1 MRYAS
6 NYEISRYVVIKP
18 VENYVYENILKLQ
31 KKLQQQ
37 NIELEIR
44 EDTQSFFISH
54 ALFEKQYS
62 KPPVMENFYRYMRKK
77 LNIMVDEQ
85 GKPE

>member
-1 MRYAS
+1 MITYAQK
-6 NYEISRYVVIKP
+6 NNISRFIIIKP
-18 VENYVYENILKLQ
+18 VENYVYVNILKLQ
-31 KKLQQQ
+31 KKLKQK

-54 ALFEKQYS
+54 ALFEKQYP

-77 LNIMVDEQ
+77 FEIMVDSE
-85 GKPE
+85 

>member
-1 MRYAS
+1 MSYAQK
-6 NYEISRYVVIKP
+6 NDISKFILIQP

-31 KKLQQQ
+31 KKLEKQD
-37 NIELEIR
+37 IELEIR
-44 EDTQSFFISH
+44 EDTQSFFISQ

-77 LNIMVDEQ
+77 FKIMVDND
-85 GKPE
+85 